1 MPAQTEVTISPIGCL
16 IQNDSIVLKD
26 IVAKPDLKSPWLFT
40 NTPLA
45 D

>member
-1 MPAQTEVTISPIGCL
+1 MLAQTEVTISPIGRL

-26 IVAKPDLKSPWLFT
+26 IVAKPDLEGPWLFT
-40 NTPLA
+40 STPLA